1 MVDEVDDNKN
11 GTIDFDEFLKLVARK
26 KDETEEELR
35 EAFDIVAQ
43 TKDEEGN
50 NTFISHEDLKKMMHN
65 IGMNLT
71 EEDIAEMMAVA
82 DADQDGKVN
91 YEEFL
96 DLLHFTH

>member
-11 GTIDFDEFLKLVARK
+11 GTIDFPEFLKLVARK
-26 KDETEEELR
+26 KDETEDELR
-35 EAFDIVAQ
+35 EAFDIVAG
-43 TKDEEGN
+43 TKDKEGN
-50 NTFISHEDLKKMMHN
+50 IAFISPEDLMKMMHN

-71 EEDIAEMMAVA
+71 EDDIAEMMAVA
-82 DADQDGKVN
+82 DADQDGMVN